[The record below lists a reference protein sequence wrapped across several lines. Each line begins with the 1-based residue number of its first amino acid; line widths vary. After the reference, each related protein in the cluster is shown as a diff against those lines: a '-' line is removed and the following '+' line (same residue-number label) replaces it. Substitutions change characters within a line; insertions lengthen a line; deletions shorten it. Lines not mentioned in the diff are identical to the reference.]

1 MADTSNTVVWPT
13 LALFRSTE
21 SIRVAQ
27 TELGHSSVFVQRS
40 VLLGFLLGL
49 ADFTLPTAIY
59 NCLSVATTATLT
71 QSRSRFP
78 RWCLWKLL
86 LLLLLVLQIHTFI

>member
-27 TELGHSSVFVQRS
+27 TELGHSSVFVRP
-40 VLLGFLLGL
+40 VGFLLGL

-59 NCLSVATTATLT
+59 NCLAVATNRRALRNT
-71 QSRSRFP
+71 
-78 RWCLWKLL
+78 
-86 LLLLLVLQIHTFI
+86 HTIT